1 MFGQDSVA
9 RSDFDEVLVGYEQRM
24 AVGLD
29 EARAALEA
37 QQHGLNSVL
46 ARPVLPRPRAQRP
59 CISPLVR
66 KCADRRRIGEWLKS
80 GPGLRVGARWKDSR
94 LIGIHAAD

>member
-46 ARPVLPRPRAQRP
+46 ARPGRFCPDLDPSVHAFHRWYVNALIAAG
-59 CISPLVR
+59 L
-66 KCADRRRIGEWLKS
+66 AS
-80 GPGLRVGARWKDSR
+80 G
-94 LIGIHAAD
+94 